1 MLVRHT
7 TIIQVDLENSHKSS
21 SGLMELCVGMSFS
34 ENHFVIYFVVQPC
47 SCFKFLMF
55 TDLFWV
61 QREPSIYNIW
71 SVIFPFSSCN

>member
-47 SCFKFLMF
+47 FLF
-55 TDLFWV
+55 QISNF
-61 QREPSIYNIW
+61 Y
-71 SVIFPFSSCN
+71 

>member
-47 SCFKFLMF
+47 FLF
-55 TDLFWV
+55 QISNFYLSPLGSKRTFNSQHLV
-61 QREPSIYNIW
+61 SN
-71 SVIFPFSSCN
+71 SPF

>member
-47 SCFKFLMF
+47 FL
-55 TDLFWV
+55 LQISNV
-61 QREPSIYNIW
+61 Y
-71 SVIFPFSSCN
+71 

>member
-47 SCFKFLMF
+47 FLFQISNF
-55 TDLFWV
+55 TDLLWV
-61 QREPSIYNIW
+61 QREPSIHNIW
-71 SVIFPFSSCN
+71 SVILPFSSCN